1 MANLLSPGVQVIEK
15 DLTQIVPKVSTSR
28 GAYSG
33 RFNWG
38 PVLDPQLVSNE
49 PELVT
54 VFGKP
59 NNDTYESFFTAAN
72 FLQYSNSM
80 YVNRADSA
88 NLKNAVA
95 KPSSSVENIT
105 LVTAGSGYTSVP
117 AVQIGAPNTFDGQQA
132 VAVAVLQGAGVI
144 IVPDAGVNYLP
155 TNLITASGTGFTVG
169 MKVLFSTPQQTVD
182 VTDDNGVVTQQVV
195 TAQGEIAELTV
206 GTGIARIKI
215 TQVGAGYTSPATV
228 TGITNPDGSTV
239 DVNTFTHDPIPVGT
253 SVLKA
258 INVTVEGSGYT
269 SVPTVTISGGGGST
283 QATGTAV
290 ILPVGIKI
298 RNKNHYEQNFI
309 DGQGNFGPV
318 AAKYAGALGNSLL
331 FAMADNA
338 TFDTTVDGRFF
349 ARTRVERFESN
360 AEISRVRRL
369 IPAAFPG
376 SSATS
381 TFTAAASTF
390 VGKVIR
396 TSASNTRQSGAA
408 GGAQSYANIELG
420 LVRSVEAGNFIKVT
434 LAKANP
440 YLKGAPNTPFV
451 TPVLANANV
460 VLNRTGL
467 AATVI
472 GTFDGY
478 AKVWD
483 ARIDDFVIDTQSFY
497 IKLNTAGA
505 ALTLSTTGTDALSI
519 SQVANRIVTANQM
532 LAGYSYTIN
541 VAGTTNFTLAG
552 AANNIPGT
560 TFTATRA
567 LTGNGSVRTV
577 ANVGAI
583 RRVEKTEVLNMVGNN
598 KAEALNAV
606 CDREWRYSKEFTRAP
621 GTSTFA
627 ANVGGQND
635 EVHMLLIDATGL
647 ITGAAGTV
655 IQKWEGAS
663 KAGDAKSS
671 NGTSSYYKNL
681 INNSGWIWWLDTP
694 DTADILG
701 RANWGAVAKNNN
713 FDALANNPDVTL
725 AGGDDGDALT
735 EANIMDAYEMFSD
748 ASAFDISLMPT
759 GNVSANTA
767 SWIIENV
774 AALRKDVVAFV
785 SAPLLIG
792 TASDIATEMV
802 QYRDSIDVGDAAA
815 SYGVMDSGWK
825 YQYDRYNDVFRW
837 IPLNGDVAGLCA
849 YTDNVSDAWF
859 SPGGFNRGQIK
870 NVTKLAFN
878 PTQAQ
883 RDLLYVGGINP
894 VVTFPGEGTILYG
907 DKTMQK
913 KSSAFDRINV
923 RRLFIVLEKAV
934 ANAAKY
940 QLFEFNDDFTRA
952 QFKNLVEPFLRD
964 VQGRRGIVD
973 FRVKC
978 DTTNNTPAVIDAN
991 EFIADIYIKPNRSI
1005 NYITLNF
1012 IATKTGV
1019 SFETVGL

>member
-1 MANLLSPGVQVIEK
+1 
-15 DLTQIVPKVSTSR
+15 
-28 GAYSG
+28 
-33 RFNWG
+33 
-38 PVLDPQLVSNE
+38 
-49 PELVT
+49 
-54 VFGKP
+54 
-59 NNDTYESFFTAAN
+59 
-72 FLQYSNSM
+72 
-80 YVNRADSA
+80 
-88 NLKNAVA
+88 
-95 KPSSSVENIT
+95 
-105 LVTAGSGYTSVP
+105 
-117 AVQIGAPNTFDGQQA
+117 
-132 VAVAVLQGAGVI
+132 
-144 IVPDAGVNYLP
+144 
-155 TNLITASGTGFTVG
+155 
-169 MKVLFSTPQQTVD
+169 
-182 VTDDNGVVTQQVV
+182 
-195 TAQGEIAELTV
+195 
-206 GTGIARIKI
+206 
-215 TQVGAGYTSPATV
+215 
-228 TGITNPDGSTV
+228 
-239 DVNTFTHDPIPVGT
+239 
-253 SVLKA
+253 
-258 INVTVEGSGYT
+258 
-269 SVPTVTISGGGGST
+269 
-283 QATGTAV
+283 
-290 ILPVGIKI
+290 
-298 RNKNHYEQNFI
+298 
-309 DGQGNFGPV
+309 
-318 AAKYAGALGNSLL
+318 
-331 FAMADNA
+331 MADNA
-338 TFDTTVDGRFF
+338 TFDITADGRFF
-349 ARTRVERFESN
+349 ARTRVDRYESN
-360 AEISRVRRL
+360 IEISRVRRL

-376 SSATS
+376 SSASS
-381 TFTAAASTF
+381 TFTLASSTF
-390 VGKVIR
+390 VGKGIR
-396 TSASNTRQSGAA
+396 TSATNTKRSGAA
-408 GGAQSYANIELG
+408 AGVQSYANIELG
-420 LVRSVEAGNFIKVT
+420 LVRSVEAGTFIKVT
-434 LAKANP
+434 LAQANP
-440 YLKGAPNTPFV
+440 YLKGVPNNQFS
-451 TPVLANANV
+451 TPVLQGKNIT
-460 VLNRTGL
+460 LNRTGL

-478 AKVWD
+478 AKVWNTATD
-483 ARIDDFVIDTQSFY
+483 QYETDLQSFY
-497 IKLNTAGA
+497 IRLNTAGTG
-505 ALTLSTTGTDALSI
+505 LTFATTGSDVLSMSAI
-519 SQVANRIVTANQM
+519 AGGIVTTTQM
-532 LAGYSYTIN
+532 IKGYIYTIN
-541 VAGTTNFTLAG
+541 TAGTTNFTTLG
-552 AANNIPGT
+552 AISNNPGT
-560 TFTATRA
+560 TFTYNGVKTG
-567 LTGNGSVRTV
+567 LGNGSVRTI
-577 ANVGAI
+577 ATVGAI
-583 RRVEKTEVLNMVGNN
+583 RRVEKVEVLNMATNN
-598 KAEALNAV
+598 KAEAIDAV
-606 CDREWRYSKEFTRAP
+606 CDREWRYSKEFTRVP
-621 GTSTFA
+621 GTSTYAEA
-627 ANVGGQND
+627 AGGAND
-635 EVHMLLIDATGL
+635 EVHMLLIDTTGV
-647 ITGAAGTV
+647 ITGAAGTI

-663 KAGDAKSS
+663 KAVDAKAS

-681 INNSGWIWWLDTP
+681 INNSGWIWWLDHP
-694 DTADILG
+694 DTADIGG
-701 RANWGAVAKNNN
+701 RANWGSVAKNNN

-735 EANIMDAYEMFSD
+735 ESNIMDAYEMFND
-748 ASAFDISLMPT
+748 ASAYDISLMPT

-767 SWIIENV
+767 AWIIENI
-774 AALRKDVVAFV
+774 AAVRKDVVAFV

-802 QYRDSIDVGDAAA
+802 QYRNSIDVGDATA